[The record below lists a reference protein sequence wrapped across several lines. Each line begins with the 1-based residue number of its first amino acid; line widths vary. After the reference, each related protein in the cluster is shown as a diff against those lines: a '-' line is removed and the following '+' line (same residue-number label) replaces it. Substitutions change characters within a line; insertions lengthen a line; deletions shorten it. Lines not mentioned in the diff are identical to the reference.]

1 VHHVQ
6 FHLNLAE
13 LIICLDRVVRP
24 SKLQWAKLVKI
35 RNPVDVGVWAMLDI
49 SLPSVVLIHHSIGQ
63 ELQDVV
69 LAVQHSHQVNRR
81 RRWWRCL

>member
-1 VHHVQ
+1 
-6 FHLNLAE
+6 
-13 LIICLDRVVRP
+13 
-24 SKLQWAKLVKI
+24 LVKI

-69 LAVQHSHQVNRR
+69 LAVQHSQQAEEVVAVP
-81 RRWWRCL
+81 LS